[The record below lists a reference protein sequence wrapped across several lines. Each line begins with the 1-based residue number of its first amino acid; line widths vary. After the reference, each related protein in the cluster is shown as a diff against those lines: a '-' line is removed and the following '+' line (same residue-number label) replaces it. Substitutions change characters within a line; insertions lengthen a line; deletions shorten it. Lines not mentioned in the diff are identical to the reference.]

1 MSAAMTDGNLHPVL
15 PSYPLHQ
22 LSLSLS
28 KQLLHLPLKD
38 TRKPRQPRHINLVL
52 ETARALTEMSS
63 LVKDPA
69 TMMIEEKLTFLINQ

>member
-1 MSAAMTDGNLHPVL
+1 MPAVMTGGNLHPVL
-15 PSYPLHQ
+15 PPYPLHQ
-22 LSLSLS
+22 LSLA

-52 ETARALTEMSS
+52 ETTRALTKMSS